1 MNCRLTTG
9 KLSISDMALD
19 SSDTQPV
26 RASEQ
31 LNWDSLAEYIR
42 PLLAQQ
48 LGDAFDA
55 SAPMT
60 IEQFPGGH
68 SNLTYLLRF
77 GNQEFAL
84 RRPPFGP
91 VPPKAHDIARE
102 CRILSAIHPVFPLA
116 PKPYLLCED
125 ASVIGS
131 PFYIM
136 ERRHGLVVR
145 HEEPPQLADQPN
157 ERTRVSNAVVDVL
170 ADLHLV
176 DVDAYGLATLG
187 KASGF
192 VERQVK
198 GWSERWHGS
207 KTNEQPEM
215 DALSKW
221 LLDRLPTDP
230 ARSSLLHGD
239 YKLDNIM
246 LDSTD
251 PGKLVAVFDWEMSA
265 VGDALIDLGIFLAYW
280 VHTANA
286 SQRDS
291 LSAVTSRPGWLKRE
305 EVLERYA
312 DRTKEDVSNVEFY
325 EVFAVFK
332 IAVVL
337 QQIFYRYRRGQTDDA
352 RFATLDKHV
361 ESLAQIG
368 TKLATN

>member
-1 MNCRLTTG
+1 MTRPA
-9 KLSISDMALD
+9 ID

-31 LNWDSLAEYIR
+31 LNWDSLANYIR
-42 PLLAQQ
+42 PQLAQQ

-55 SAPMT
+55 SAPIT

-68 SNLTYLLRF
+68 SNLTYLVRF
-77 GNQEFAL
+77 GNREFAM

-91 VPPKAHDIARE
+91 VPRKAHDVVRE
-102 CRILSAIHPVFPLA
+102 CRILSAIHPLFPLA

-125 ASVIGS
+125 ANVIGS

-136 ERRHGLVVR
+136 ERRHGIVVR
-145 HEEPPQLADQPN
+145 YEEPPQLADQPN

-176 DVDAYGLATLG
+176 DIDAHGLGSVG
-187 KASGF
+187 KAIGF

-215 DALSKW
+215 DALSNW
-221 LLDRLPTDP
+221 LLDRLPPDP
-230 ARSSLLHGD
+230 ARPSLLHGD

-246 LDSTD
+246 LDSND
-251 PGKLVAVFDWEMSA
+251 VGKLVAVFDWEMSA
-265 VGDALIDLGIFLAYW
+265 VGDPLIDLGIFLAYW
-280 VHTANA
+280 VHTVQA
-286 SQRDS
+286 SQHDS
-291 LSAVTSRPGWLKRE
+291 LSAVTSKPGWFKRE
-305 EVLERYA
+305 EIMERYA
-312 DRTKEDVSNVEFY
+312 DRTGQDVSNIKFY

-332 IAVVL
+332 LAVVL
-337 QQIFYRYRRGQTDDA
+337 QQIFYRYDQGQTDDA

-361 ESLAQIG
+361 ESLAQIA
-368 TKLATN
+368 TKLAMS